1 MIHQSGCLTPT
12 GGRRYTLSSFRRRLK
27 HNRLLYFP
35 TLLSM
40 IPTTAWGGRKERGE
54 VWCTD
59 DGSYSALVGE
69 TQDEDL
75 GVGIVTYRFWKVLHR
90 YIPYEKLLNSW
101 LVIYYNTWDPPR
113 TCTLGGIRSSSASNL
128 LVAPC

>member
-12 GGRRYTLSSFRRRLK
+12 GGGRYTLSSFRRRLK
-27 HNRLLYFP
+27 YNRPLYFP
-35 TLLSM
+35 TLLSV

-75 GVGIVTYRFWKVLHR
+75 GVGIVTWSS
-90 YIPYEKLLNSW
+90 PSLLE
-101 LVIYYNTWDPPR
+101 
-113 TCTLGGIRSSSASNL
+113 SSAPLCPLGEASEL
-128 LVAPC
+128 LASYLLQHLGPSQNMHAWRDKIVLRF